1 MPDSDQKSKRPF
13 GSALLRMLTIELVG
27 NEMLDRPEQEGTKA
41 PEIRAHVLKVSML
54 DQTRKGVL
62 NDILRRSGVVQHCQ
76 RQSIQAWGMQF
87 EQR

>member
-1 MPDSDQKSKRPF
+1 
-13 GSALLRMLTIELVG
+13 
-27 NEMLDRPEQEGTKA
+27 
-41 PEIRAHVLKVSML
+41 ML